1 MQGTVIV
8 RQKQAQVVKERA
20 DGTPVMRQVSTVVL
34 KHVDIISESFWDTH
48 PDVLR

>member
-20 DGTPVMRQVSTVVL
+20 DGTPVERQVSVVVL
-34 KHVDIISESFWDTH
+34 QHIDIISDSFWDEH
-48 PDVLR
+48 PEILS

>member
-8 RQKQAQVVKERA
+8 RQKQAQVIKERA
-20 DGTPVMRQVSTVVL
+20 DGTPVERQVSMVVL
-34 KHVDIISESFWDTH
+34 HHIDIISDLFWDMH